1 MFSKIENMRIRTRLT
16 LQFLLL
22 GGIIMIAASIA
33 IYFSSARFH
42 RDDFNDLLR
51 SRARNIT
58 ELVLDSY
65 EYNADRALRS
75 GIYHLDKLQDEKIII
90 LDSNSDTIYISDK
103 TWKIPGINSLISHVK
118 ADEEVSVMSDKY
130 AVLGT
135 LFTSGSFSF
144 VVIAGAI
151 DRDGPVRLRQ
161 LRILLL
167 IVCLSS
173 LLLFFI
179 AGWFYSGRALKP
191 ISDMVKKVE
200 NISITSLHLR
210 VPEGNGTD
218 EIGHLAKTF
227 NRMLDRLEKSFG
239 MQKSFIANASH
250 ELRTPLTSINGQI
263 EVLLMKDR
271 SAPEYK
277 EALESVLEDIKS
289 LTDLTNKLLLM
300 ARTNAEGPLSF
311 GNEIRIDEILWQ
323 LKEELIKQNVRNPVN
338 ITLKNEL
345 TDSVQMTVK
354 GDEYLLK
361 VALSNILDNACK
373 YSNDNPVDITLGHT
387 GKYLEISFID
397 RGVGIPEAEIGKV
410 TEPFYRGTNAIIK
423 KGIGIGLSL
432 VSQIIA
438 NHNGSIK
445 IASKKG
451 KGTTV
456 TILLPSIK

>member
-1 MFSKIENMRIRTRLT
+1 
-16 LQFLLL
+16 
-22 GGIIMIAASIA
+22 
-33 IYFSSARFH
+33 
-42 RDDFNDLLR
+42 
-51 SRARNIT
+51 
-58 ELVLDSY
+58 
-65 EYNADRALRS
+65 
-75 GIYHLDKLQDEKIII
+75 
-90 LDSNSDTIYISDK
+90 
-103 TWKIPGINSLISHVK
+103 
-118 ADEEVSVMSDKY
+118 MSDKY

-135 LFTSGSFSF
+135 LFTSGSFRF

-151 DRDGPVRLRQ
+151 DRDGAVRLRQ

-167 IVCLSS
+167 IVCLAS
-173 LLLFFI
+173 LLLFYI

-200 NISITSLHLR
+200 DISITSLHLR

-227 NRMLDRLEKSFG
+227 NRMLDRLEKSFS

-277 EALESVLEDIKS
+277 AALESVLEDIKS

-300 ARTNAEGPLSF
+300 ARTSAEGPLSYS
-311 GNEIRIDEILWQ
+311 NEIRIDEILWQ
-323 LKEELIKQNVRNPVN
+323 LKEELIKQGVRNPVN

-345 TDSVQMTVK
+345 TESAQMTVK

-373 YSNDNPVDITLGHT
+373 Y
-387 GKYLEISFID
+387 
-397 RGVGIPEAEIGKV
+397 
-410 TEPFYRGTNAIIK
+410 
-423 KGIGIGLSL
+423 
-432 VSQIIA
+432 
-438 NHNGSIK
+438 
-445 IASKKG
+445 
-451 KGTTV
+451 
-456 TILLPSIK
+456 